1 MLLLPAGSS
10 SSRLFFLALVED
22 VVTVAAAAAAADWLR
37 ESLDSCWIGVA
48 ILVPVGSCTETCAS
62 SEEGLEEEGVP
73 LRAGMS
79 IEEEEVEAPPLLV
92 FERLAGTE
100 IGCWVYTDACC
111 LSLNTV
117 GLLIS

>member
-1 MLLLPAGSS
+1 M
-10 SSRLFFLALVED
+10 FFLALVDD
-22 VVTVAAAAAAADWLR
+22 VVTAATAAAAADWLR

-48 ILVPVGSCTETCAS
+48 ILVTVGSCTETCAS
-62 SEEGLEEEGVP
+62 SEEGLD
-73 LRAGMS
+73 
-79 IEEEEVEAPPLLV
+79 EEEVEAPPLLV

-111 LSLNTV
+111 LSLKAV